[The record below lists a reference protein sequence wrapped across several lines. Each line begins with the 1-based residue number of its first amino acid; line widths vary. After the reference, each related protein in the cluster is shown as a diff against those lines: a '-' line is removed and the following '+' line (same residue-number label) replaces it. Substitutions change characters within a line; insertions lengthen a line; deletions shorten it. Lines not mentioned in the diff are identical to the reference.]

1 MINKKKLSII
11 AGIIFIIGIVGSLFT
26 YRSIATVPISEEK
39 VINNNNVSSV
49 IIDTNNVRVNINPT
63 TENNMKVTLDGE
75 VNPNIKR
82 TLATDKK
89 GSTLL
94 ISYKEKQQ
102 SWFNF
107 NFNISEVLVP
117 LTLNVYLPEKQYD
130 SLKISNNNGY
140 VSAKQQNTTHFDIN
154 TSNGRVELR
163 EINSQKINAETNN
176 GSMDFKDI
184 TAQNIHVKS
193 NNGRIMLD
201 HVEGE
206 LEGQSK
212 NGSISL
218 KTNELD
224 RNLNFTTHNG
234 KINIETEKEP
244 TNVQFNVSVDN
255 GKANILNKY
264 NGNAVIGKGE
274 NQIKLNTHN
283 GSISVK
289 KHGN

>member
-63 TENNMKVTLDGE
+63 TESNMKVTLDGE

-82 TLATDKK
+82 TLATDEKD
-89 GSTLL
+89 STLL

-176 GSMDFKDI
+176 GSMEFKDI

-212 NGSISL
+212 NGSLSL

>member
-63 TENNMKVTLDGE
+63 TESNMKVTLDGE

-82 TLATDKK
+82 TLATDEKD
-89 GSTLL
+89 STLL

-140 VSAKQQNTTHFDIN
+140 VSAKQQNTTHIDIN

-212 NGSISL
+212 NGSLSL

-224 RNLNFTTHNG
+224 RNVNFTTHNG

>member
-39 VINNNNVSSV
+39 IINNNDVSSV

-63 TENNMKVTLDGE
+63 TESNMKVTLDGE

-82 TLATDKK
+82 TLATDEK

-102 SWFNF
+102 SWF

-212 NGSISL
+212 NGSLSL

>member
-1 MINKKKLSII
+1 MINKKSLSII
-11 AGIIFIIGIVGSLFT
+11 AGIIFIIGIIGSLFT
-26 YRSIATVPISEEK
+26 YRSIAAVPISEEK

-49 IIDTNNVRVNINPT
+49 IIDTNNVRVNTYPT
-63 TENNMKVTLDGE
+63 TESNIKITLDGE

-82 TLATDKK
+82 TLITDDKD
-89 GSTLL
+89 STLL

-102 SWFNF
+102 RWFNF
-107 NFNISEVLVP
+107 DISEVLAP

-130 SLKISNNNGY
+130 SLKVSNNNGY
-140 VSAKQQNTTHFDIN
+140 VSAKKLNATHFNIN

-163 EINSQKINAETNN
+163 EINSPKIIAETNN
-176 GSMDFKDI
+176 GIMDFKDI
-184 TAQNIHVKS
+184 LAQNIHVKS

-206 LEGQSK
+206 IEGQTK
-212 NGSISL
+212 NGSLTL

-255 GKANILNKY
+255 GRANILDKY
-264 NGNAVIGKGE
+264 NGNTVIGKGE
-274 NQIKLNTHN
+274 NVIKLNTHN
-283 GSISVK
+283 GNITVK
-289 KHGN
+289 KQ

>member
-63 TENNMKVTLDGE
+63 TESNMKVTLDGE

-82 TLATDKK
+82 TLATDEKD
-89 GSTLL
+89 STLL

-102 SWFNF
+102 IWF

-163 EINSQKINAETNN
+163 EINSQKINVETNN

-212 NGSISL
+212 NGSLSL

>member
-63 TENNMKVTLDGE
+63 TESNMKVTLDGE
-75 VNPNIKR
+75 VNPNIER
-82 TLATDKK
+82 TLATDEKD
-89 GSTLL
+89 STLL

-102 SWFNF
+102 SWF

-184 TAQNIHVKS
+184 TAQNTHVKS

-212 NGSISL
+212 NGSLSL

>member
-1 MINKKKLSII
+1 MINKKSLSII
-11 AGIIFIIGIVGSLFT
+11 AGIIFIIGIIGSLFT
-26 YRSIATVPISEEK
+26 YRSIAAVPISEEK

-49 IIDTNNVRVNINPT
+49 IIDTNNVRVNTYPT
-63 TENNMKVTLDGE
+63 TESSIKITLDGE

-82 TLATDKK
+82 TLITDDKD
-89 GSTLL
+89 STLL

-102 SWFNF
+102 RWFNF
-107 NFNISEVLVP
+107 DISEVLAP

-130 SLKISNNNGY
+130 SLKVSNNNGY
-140 VSAKQQNTTHFDIN
+140 VSAKKLNVTHFNIN

-163 EINSQKINAETNN
+163 EINSQKVIAEANN
-176 GSMDFKDI
+176 GIMDFKDI
-184 TAQNIHVKS
+184 MAQNIHVKS

-206 LEGQSK
+206 IEGQSK
-212 NGSISL
+212 NGSLTL

-255 GKANILNKY
+255 GRANILDKY
-264 NGNAVIGKGE
+264 KGNAVIGEGE
-274 NQIKLNTHN
+274 NLIKLTTHN
-283 GSISVK
+283 GNISVK
-289 KHGN
+289 

>member
-1 MINKKKLSII
+1 MINKKSFSII
-11 AGIIFIIGIVGSLFT
+11 AGIIFIIGIIGSLFT
-26 YRSIATVPISEEK
+26 YRSIAAVPISEEK
-39 VINNNNVSSV
+39 VINNNVSSV

-63 TENNMKVTLDGE
+63 TGSNVKIKLDGE
-75 VNPNIKR
+75 VNPNVKR
-82 TLATDKK
+82 TLATDEKD
-89 GSTLL
+89 STLL

-107 NFNISEVLVP
+107 NISEVLAP
-117 LTLNVYLPEKQYD
+117 LTLNVYLPEKQYE
-130 SLKISNNNGY
+130 SLKVSNNNGY
-140 VSAKQQNTTHFDIN
+140 VSAKKLNATNFNIN

-163 EINSQKINAETNN
+163 EISSPKIIAETNN
-176 GSMDFKDI
+176 GIMDFKDVL
-184 TAQNIHVKS
+184 AQNIHVKS

-206 LEGQSK
+206 IEGQTK
-212 NGSISL
+212 NGSLTL

-255 GKANILNKY
+255 GRANILDKY
-264 NGNAVIGKGE
+264 NGNTVIGKGE
-274 NQIKLNTHN
+274 NVIKLNTHN
-283 GSISVK
+283 GNITVEK
-289 KHGN
+289 Q

>member
-1 MINKKKLSII
+1 MINKKNLSII
-11 AGIIFIIGIVGSLFT
+11 AGIIFIIGIIGSLLTF
-26 YRSIATVPISEEK
+26 RSIAAVPISEEK

-49 IIDTNNVRVNINPT
+49 IIDTNNVRVNTYPT
-63 TENNMKVTLDGE
+63 TDSNIKITLDGK

-82 TLATDKK
+82 TLATDDKN
-89 GSTLL
+89 STLL

-102 SWFNF
+102 RWFNF
-107 NFNISEVLVP
+107 DISEVLAP

-130 SLKISNNNGY
+130 SLKVSNSNGY
-140 VSAKQQNTTHFDIN
+140 VSAKKLNTAHLNIN
-154 TSNGRVELR
+154 TNNGRVELR
-163 EINSQKINAETNN
+163 EINSQKIIAEANN
-176 GSMDFKDI
+176 GIMEFKDI
-184 TAQNIHVKS
+184 KAQNIHVKS
-193 NNGRIMLD
+193 NNGRIMLE

-206 LEGQSK
+206 IEGQSK
-212 NGSISL
+212 NGSLTL

-255 GKANILNKY
+255 GRANILDKY

-274 NQIKLNTHN
+274 NLIKLNTHN
-283 GSISVK
+283 GNITVK
-289 KHGN
+289 KHGI

>member
-1 MINKKKLSII
+1 MINKKNLSII
-11 AGIIFIIGIVGSLFT
+11 AGIIFIIGIVGSLLT
-26 YRSIATVPISEEK
+26 YRSIAAVPISEEK

-49 IIDTNNVRVNINPT
+49 IIDTNNARVNIYPT
-63 TENNMKVTLDGE
+63 TDNNIKVTLDGE

-82 TLATDKK
+82 MLDTKYKD
-89 GSTLL
+89 STLL

-102 SWFNF
+102 SWFKF
-107 NFNISEVLVP
+107 SISEVLVP
-117 LTLNVYLPEKQYD
+117 LKLNVYLPEKHYD
-130 SLKISNNNGY
+130 LLKVSNNNGY
-140 VSAKQQNTTHFDIN
+140 VSAKQLNATHFDIN

-163 EINSQKINAETNN
+163 EINSQKITAEANN
-176 GSMDFKDI
+176 GIMDFKDI
-184 TAQNIHVKS
+184 MAQNIHVKS

-212 NGSISL
+212 NGSLSL

-274 NQIKLNTHN
+274 NLIKLTTHN
-283 GSISVK
+283 GNISVK
-289 KHGN
+289 KHGI

>member
-1 MINKKKLSII
+1 MINKKSLSII
-11 AGIIFIIGIVGSLFT
+11 AGIIFIIGIIGSLFT
-26 YRSIATVPISEEK
+26 YRSIAAVPISEEK

-63 TENNMKVTLDGE
+63 TDSNVKVKLDGE

-82 TLATDKK
+82 TLATDEKD
-89 GSTLL
+89 STLL

-107 NFNISEVLVP
+107 NISEVLAP

-130 SLKISNNNGY
+130 SLKVSNNNGY
-140 VSAKQQNTTHFDIN
+140 VSAKKINTTHFNIN

-163 EINSQKINAETNN
+163 EINSPKIIAEANN
-176 GSMDFKDI
+176 GIIDFQDI
-184 TAQNIHVKS
+184 LAQNIHVKS

-206 LEGQSK
+206 IEGQTK
-212 NGSISL
+212 NGSLTL

-255 GKANILNKY
+255 GSANILNKY
-264 NGNAVIGKGE
+264 NGNTVIGKGE
-274 NQIKLNTHN
+274 NIIKLNTHN
-283 GSISVK
+283 GNITVK
-289 KHGN
+289 NQ

>member
-1 MINKKKLSII
+1 
-11 AGIIFIIGIVGSLFT
+11 
-26 YRSIATVPISEEK
+26 
-39 VINNNNVSSV
+39 
-49 IIDTNNVRVNINPT
+49 
-63 TENNMKVTLDGE
+63 MKVTLDGE

-82 TLATDKK
+82 TLATDEKD
-89 GSTLL
+89 STLL

-102 SWFNF
+102 IWF

-117 LTLNVYLPEKQYD
+117 LTLNVYLPEKQYG

-212 NGSISL
+212 NGSLSL

>member
-1 MINKKKLSII
+1 MINKKNLSII
-11 AGIIFIIGIVGSLFT
+11 AGIIFIIGIVGSLLT
-26 YRSIATVPISEEK
+26 YRSIAAVPISEEK
-39 VINNNNVSSV
+39 AINNNNISSV
-49 IIDTNNVRVNINPT
+49 IVDTNNTRVNIYPT
-63 TENNMKVTLDGE
+63 KDNNIKVTLEGE
-75 VNPNIKR
+75 VTPNTKR
-82 TLATDKK
+82 TLATDDKDA
-89 GSTLL
+89 TLF

-107 NFNISEVLVP
+107 NISEVVAP
-117 LTLNVYLPEKQYD
+117 LTLNVHLPERQYD
-130 SLKISNNNGY
+130 SLKVSNNNGY
-140 VSAKQQNTTHFDIN
+140 VSAKQLNTKHFDIN
-154 TSNGRVELR
+154 TSNGRIELR
-163 EINSQKINAETNN
+163 EINSQKITAEANN
-176 GSMDFKDI
+176 GIMDFKDI
-184 TAQNIHVKS
+184 MAQNTHVKS

-212 NGSISL
+212 NGTLSL

-234 KINIETEKEP
+234 KISIETEKEP

-255 GKANILNKY
+255 GSANILNKY

-283 GSISVK
+283 GNISVK
-289 KHGN
+289 KH

>member
-1 MINKKKLSII
+1 MINKKSLSII
-11 AGIIFIIGIVGSLFT
+11 AGIIFIIGIIGSLFT
-26 YRSIATVPISEEK
+26 YRSIAAVPISEEK

-63 TENNMKVTLDGE
+63 TDSNMKVKLDGE
-75 VNPNIKR
+75 VNPNVKR
-82 TLATDKK
+82 TLAADEKD
-89 GSTLL
+89 STLL

-102 SWFNF
+102 RWFNF
-107 NFNISEVLVP
+107 DISEVLAP

-130 SLKISNNNGY
+130 SLKVSNSNGY
-140 VSAKQQNTTHFDIN
+140 VSAKKLNVTHFNIN

-163 EINSQKINAETNN
+163 EINSQKVIAEANN
-176 GSMDFKDI
+176 GIMDFKDI
-184 TAQNIHVKS
+184 MAQNIHVKS

-206 LEGQSK
+206 IEGQSK
-212 NGSISL
+212 NGSLTL

-255 GKANILNKY
+255 GRANILDKY
-264 NGNAVIGKGE
+264 KGNAVIGEGE
-274 NQIKLNTHN
+274 NLIKLTTHN
-283 GSISVK
+283 GNISVK
-289 KHGN
+289 

>member
-63 TENNMKVTLDGE
+63 TESNMKVTLDGE

-82 TLATDKK
+82 TLATDEKD
-89 GSTLL
+89 STLL

-102 SWFNF
+102 SWF

-163 EINSQKINAETNN
+163 EINSQKINVETNN

-212 NGSISL
+212 NGSLSL

>member
-1 MINKKKLSII
+1 MINKKNLSII
-11 AGIIFIIGIVGSLFT
+11 AGIIFIIGIIGSLFT
-26 YRSIATVPISEEK
+26 YRSIAAVPISEEK

-49 IIDTNNVRVNINPT
+49 IIDTNNVRVNTYPT
-63 TENNMKVTLDGE
+63 TESNIKITLDGE

-82 TLATDKK
+82 TLITDDKD
-89 GSTLL
+89 STLL

-102 SWFNF
+102 RWFNF
-107 NFNISEVLVP
+107 DISEVLAP

-130 SLKISNNNGY
+130 SLKVSNNNGY
-140 VSAKQQNTTHFDIN
+140 VSAKKLNVTHFNIN

-163 EINSQKINAETNN
+163 EINSQKVIAEANN
-176 GSMDFKDI
+176 GIMDFKDI
-184 TAQNIHVKS
+184 MAQNIHVKS

-206 LEGQSK
+206 IEGQSK
-212 NGSISL
+212 NGSLTL

-255 GKANILNKY
+255 GRANILDKY
-264 NGNAVIGKGE
+264 KGNAVIGEGE
-274 NQIKLNTHN
+274 NLIKLTTHN
-283 GSISVK
+283 GNISVK
-289 KHGN
+289 

>member
-1 MINKKKLSII
+1 MINKKSLSII
-11 AGIIFIIGIVGSLFT
+11 AGIIFIIGIIGSLFT
-26 YRSIATVPISEEK
+26 YRSIAAVPISEEK

-63 TENNMKVTLDGE
+63 TDSNMKVKLDGE
-75 VNPNIKR
+75 VNPNVKR
-82 TLATDKK
+82 TLAADEKD
-89 GSTLL
+89 STLL

-102 SWFNF
+102 RWFNF
-107 NFNISEVLVP
+107 DISEVLAP

-130 SLKISNNNGY
+130 SLKVSNNNGY
-140 VSAKQQNTTHFDIN
+140 VSAKKLNVTHFNIN

-163 EINSQKINAETNN
+163 EINSQKVIAEANN
-176 GSMDFKDI
+176 GIMDFKDI
-184 TAQNIHVKS
+184 MAQNIHVKS

-206 LEGQSK
+206 IEGQSK
-212 NGSISL
+212 NGSLTL

-255 GKANILNKY
+255 GRANILDKY
-264 NGNAVIGKGE
+264 KGNAVIGEGE
-274 NQIKLNTHN
+274 NLIKLTTHN
-283 GSISVK
+283 GNISVK
-289 KHGN
+289 

>member
-63 TENNMKVTLDGE
+63 TESNMKVTLDGE
-75 VNPNIKR
+75 VNPNIER
-82 TLATDKK
+82 TLATDEKD
-89 GSTLL
+89 STLL

-102 SWFNF
+102 IWF

-212 NGSISL
+212 NGSLSL

>member
-63 TENNMKVTLDGE
+63 TESNMKVTLDGE

-82 TLATDKK
+82 TLATDEKD
-89 GSTLL
+89 STLL

-102 SWFNF
+102 SWF

-212 NGSISL
+212 NGSLSL

>member
-63 TENNMKVTLDGE
+63 TESNMKVTLDGE

-82 TLATDKK
+82 TLATDEKD
-89 GSTLL
+89 STLL

-102 SWFNF
+102 SWF

-212 NGSISL
+212 NGSLSL

-264 NGNAVIGKGE
+264 NGNTVIGKGE

>member
-26 YRSIATVPISEEK
+26 YRSLATVPISEEK

-63 TENNMKVTLDGE
+63 TESNMKVTLDGE

-82 TLATDKK
+82 TLATDEK

-102 SWFNF
+102 SWF

-212 NGSISL
+212 NGSLSL

>member
-63 TENNMKVTLDGE
+63 TESNMKVTLDGE

-82 TLATDKK
+82 TLATDEK

-102 SWFNF
+102 SWF

-212 NGSISL
+212 NGSLSL

>member
-63 TENNMKVTLDGE
+63 TESNMKVTLDGE

-82 TLATDKK
+82 TLATDEKD
-89 GSTLL
+89 STLL

-102 SWFNF
+102 IWF

-212 NGSISL
+212 NGSLSL

>member
-63 TENNMKVTLDGE
+63 TESNMKVTLDGE
-75 VNPNIKR
+75 VNSNIER
-82 TLATDKK
+82 TLATDEKD
-89 GSTLL
+89 STLL

-102 SWFNF
+102 SWF

-212 NGSISL
+212 NGSLSL

>member
-63 TENNMKVTLDGE
+63 TESNMKVTLDGE

-82 TLATDKK
+82 TLATDEKD
-89 GSTLL
+89 STLL

-102 SWFNF
+102 IWF

-130 SLKISNNNGY
+130 SLKVSNSNGF
-140 VSAKQQNTTHFDIN
+140 VSIKKLNTTHFDIN

-212 NGSISL
+212 NGSLSL

>member
-63 TENNMKVTLDGE
+63 TESNMKVTLDGE

-82 TLATDKK
+82 TLATDEKD
-89 GSTLL
+89 STLL

-102 SWFNF
+102 IWF

-163 EINSQKINAETNN
+163 EINSQKINVETNN

-212 NGSISL
+212 NGSLSL

-264 NGNAVIGKGE
+264 NGNAFIGKGE